1 MMPFLKIGQNSL
13 YANYRVA
20 KILVD
25 YPRINNGSKYIKSTK
40 YSIEKKTCDSCVE
53 TTSVDKLKKLG
64 VTLQ

>member
-40 YSIEKKTCDSCVE
+40 YSIEKKKHATRASRLRE
-53 TTSVDKLKKLG
+53 STNLKN
-64 VTLQ
+64 